1 MGKLRVM
8 IMGITRMPTSGLYQL
23 MSWMSPS
30 YPVGSYTY
38 SHGVEYAVEAG
49 LVLGADDL
57 VLWLKD
63 ILQFGGARTDVI
75 LLVEAYRAFQGKDKS
90 AIVEIAE
97 LGYATRSTREFELE
111 TTAQGRAFVD
121 VTQKVAPSSSLE
133 MLLREWDGPIVYP
146 IAVAAVAA
154 DNEIAL
160 VDVLTAYLHSFV
172 SNIVSAAVRIIPLG
186 QTDGQKS
193 IGALEEVT
201 SVQVQEALSL
211 TIDDIGTA
219 TLMMDWC
226 SSQHE
231 TQYTRL
237 FRS

>member
-1 MGKLRVM
+1 
-8 IMGITRMPTSGLYQL
+8 MPTNGLYQL
-23 MSWMSPS
+23 MSLMSPS
-30 YPVGSYTY
+30 YPIGAYTY

-49 LVLGADDL
+49 LVLNADDL

-63 ILQFGGARTDVI
+63 IVQFGGARTDAI
-75 LLVEAYRAFQGKDKS
+75 LLVEAYRAFQSKDQA
-90 AIVEIAE
+90 AILEIAE

-121 VTQKVAPSSSLE
+121 VTQKVRPSSSLD
-133 MLLREWDGPIVYP
+133 LLLKEWEGPIVYP
-146 IAVAAVAA
+146 IAVAAIAA

-160 VDVLTAYLHSFV
+160 VDVLTAYLHGFV

-193 IGALEEVT
+193 IAALEDICSE
-201 SVQVQEALSL
+201 QVQGALSL
-211 TIDDIGTA
+211 TINDIGTA